1 MDWKRFWNTD
11 PRVLSGD
18 DLLVQVGKT
27 VNGIPI
33 GQQLLEVIAA
43 QIVEKLEIG
52 PGEDVLDLCCGNGII
67 TRRYA
72 PGCRSVHAIDFSEPL
87 IEAARLHCGSPNIS
101 YQVGDVCTLPDG
113 MRTTRFD
120 KILMCEALQNF
131 QPEQVETLLAFIAG
145 SASDRAPIFIAS
157 VPDRED
163 MVRFYDTDERR
174 AAYAERIAESSDR
187 MGRWW
192 SKDELAGICAA
203 HGYSVEFSR
212 PHESLPVSHYRFD
225 ALCRPLKAFAKS
237 APQKR

>member
-11 PRVLSGD
+11 PRVLSGN

-27 VNGIPI
+27 VNGTPI
-33 GQQLLEVIAA
+33 RQQLLDVIAA

-72 PGCRSVHAIDFSEPL
+72 PQCRSVHAIDFSEPL
-87 IEAARLHCGSPNIS
+87 IEAARLHCGLPNIS
-101 YQVGDVCTLPDG
+101 YRLGDVCALPDDIR
-113 MRTTRFD
+113 MIRFD
-120 KILMCEALQNF
+120 KILMYEALQNF
-131 QPEQVETLLAFIAG
+131 QPEQAEALFAFMAN

-163 MVRFYDTDERR
+163 MARFYDTDERR
-174 AAYAERIAESSDR
+174 AAYAKRVADNNDR

-192 SKDELAGICAA
+192 LKMDLADICAA

-225 ALCRPLKAFAKS
+225 ALCRPLRASPTAS
-237 APQKR
+237 VD